1 MFMFLLKIYE
11 NLMRNVL
18 YRIDGEFIKVCFI
31 YLDEE
36 IYLFLFISEKGKC

>member
-1 MFMFLLKIYE
+1 M
-11 NLMRNVL
+11 L

-31 YLDEE
+31 YIDEE